1 MKKITAILIGM
12 LLFVSACGA
21 GADGRE
27 QEETLAPSNT
37 EKENMDS
44 EESEVAENL
53 EEKEEDTTQL
63 PEYSTLTEQVAIEDF
78 QLRIVEDNQGKR
90 VMLIEDDQGQEKYKS
105 IFTKKNNRLKIIEF
119 NKGQIFN
126 EVI

>member
-1 MKKITAILIGM
+1 M

-21 GADGRE
+21 GADGQE

-37 EKENMDS
+37 EEENMDL
-44 EESEVAENL
+44 EESEVAEVQ
-53 EEKEEDTTQL
+53 EETEEDATQL

-90 VMLIEDDQGQEKYKS
+90 VMLIEDEQGQEKYKS
-105 IFTKKNNRLKIIEF
+105 IFIKKNNRLKIIEF